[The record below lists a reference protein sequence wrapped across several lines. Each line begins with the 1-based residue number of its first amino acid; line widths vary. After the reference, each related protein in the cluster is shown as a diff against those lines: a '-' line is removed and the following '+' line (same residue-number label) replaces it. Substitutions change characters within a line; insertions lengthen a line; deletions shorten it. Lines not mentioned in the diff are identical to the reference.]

1 MSSRHY
7 RPDIDGLRAVA
18 VSFVLI
24 FHAFPEV
31 LPGGFIG
38 VDVFFVISGFLI
50 TGIIVAELEA
60 GSFSIANFY
69 FRRVRRI
76 FPALITVLSATLIL
90 GWFFFLPNEFISLG
104 KNVYAGALFF
114 PNLMLL
120 SEVGYFDTAAQL
132 KPLLHLWSLGIEE
145 QFYFAFPF
153 FLLLLWPRRRLLLLG
168 ILAVA
173 TASFALNIEVL
184 KTNPSAAFYL
194 PFTRAWELMVGATL
208 AMTSVPAIG
217 SQIRALLGA
226 SLIAV
231 AAFYL
236 DSKTPY
242 PGWNALLPVGGT
254 ALLVTSETSFLNRIV
269 LSARPFVFVGLI
281 SYPLYLWHWPLL
293 SFFGILSEQQPSP
306 ELRGATLLASAAI
319 AYLTYRFV
327 ELPLRTGAA
336 RTAKLAGL
344 ATAMVSICVCGVLIV
359 QTAGY
364 PPRLSS
370 AIASAGILNP
380 SFGSLQK
387 SNCLIDSNATTEFPA
402 DCIDAKAGG
411 PLLLLWG
418 DSTAGALAPGF
429 RKLQETQKFRL
440 GQLVTSSCWPIL
452 GYDVPTAPNCRKM
465 NDLALVTI
473 ERSKPDVVIL
483 EGIWSTAFEEI
494 GKTVAKLK
502 ALNVPKVIVMGRV
515 PVWNLDLPTAYL
527 KYFLLH
533 GETMPARQDRS
544 RVDSDWTDNKIKEQ
558 VEAAGG
564 VFISTYAVICNS
576 ESCLTRAGDNSPH
589 IVASDRL
596 HLTEAGAIFVVNE
609 LAKDV
614 FSDIN

>member
-1 MSSRHY
+1 MSSSHY

-18 VSFVLI
+18 VLLVLI

-31 LPGGFIG
+31 VPGGFVG

-50 TGIIVAELEA
+50 TGIIAGELET

-69 FRRVRRI
+69 FRRIRRI
-76 FPALITVLSATLIL
+76 FPALITVLSTTLIL

-104 KNVYAGALFF
+104 KNVYSGALFF

-153 FLLLLWPRRRLLLLG
+153 FLMLLWPRRRFLLLG
-168 ILAVA
+168 LFAIA
-173 TASFALNIEVL
+173 TASFAMNIAL
-184 KTNPSAAFYL
+184 MKINPSAAFYL
-194 PFTRAWELMVGATL
+194 PFTRAWELLAGAAL
-208 AMTSVPAIG
+208 AMTTVPVVG
-217 SQIRALLGA
+217 SNIRALLGA
-226 SLIAV
+226 ALITA
-231 AAFYL
+231 AAFCL
-236 DSKTPY
+236 DFKTPY
-242 PGWNALLPVGGT
+242 PGWWALLPVTGT
-254 ALLVTSETSFLNRIV
+254 ALLITSEASFLNRRV
-269 LSARPFVFVGLI
+269 FSARPFVLIGLI

-293 SFFGILSEQQPSP
+293 SFFGILSEQPSP
-306 ELRGATLLASAAI
+306 ELRGAILLASAAI

-327 ELPLRTGAA
+327 ELPLRTGPA
-336 RTAKLAGL
+336 RVAKLAGL
-344 ATAMVSICVCGVLIV
+344 STVMVSICICGVLIV

-380 SFGSLQK
+380 SFSSLQK
-387 SNCLIDSNATTEFPA
+387 SNCLINSNATTEFPA
-402 DCIDAKAGG
+402 DCIDAKASG

-418 DSTAGALAPGF
+418 DSSAGALAPGF
-429 RKLQETQKFRL
+429 RKLQETQAFRL

-452 GYDVPTAPNCRKM
+452 GYEMPDVPNCRKM
-465 NDLALVTI
+465 NDQALSII

-483 EGIWSTAFEEI
+483 EGIWSTAFEDI
-494 GKTVAKLK
+494 GQTVAKLK
-502 ALNVPKVIVMGRV
+502 TLNVPKVIVMGRV

-527 KYFLLH
+527 KYYLLH
-533 GETMPARQDRS
+533 GEPMPARQDRS

-564 VFISTYAVICNS
+564 VFISTYAAICNG
-576 ESCLTRAGDNSPH
+576 ESCLTRAGDNSAL
-589 IVASDRL
+589 ILASDRL
-596 HLTEAGAIFVVNE
+596 HLTEAGSIFVVNE
-609 LAKDV
+609 LAKGV
-614 FSDIN
+614 FAGIH